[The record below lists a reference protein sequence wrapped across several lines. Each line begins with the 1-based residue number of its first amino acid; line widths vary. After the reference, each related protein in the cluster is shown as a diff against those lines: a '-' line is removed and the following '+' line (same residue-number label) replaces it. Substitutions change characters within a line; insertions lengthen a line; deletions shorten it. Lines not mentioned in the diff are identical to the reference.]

1 MSAFAKR
8 KSVKS
13 IKGYK
18 MNAPLKK
25 YYLFNYC
32 FLIGLII
39 LTCNDHFWK
48 YQYHN
53 WLTGKISDFAG
64 LLILPLFLAYLFPRK
79 AKYMAVLSGLFF
91 IFWKSPLSENLIYF
105 YNQFAFL
112 PISRIVDYTDLIA
125 LSVLPFS
132 HWLIINMKG
141 LETIQFRKV
150 KFPPAILGLV
160 TCLIFM
166 ATSRSY
172 TYYYQFSTGNVK
184 LKEKYLVDASTQAI
198 LDHFKQE
205 DIIVVRDSLV
215 LKEYGLIEQRLNSID
230 TTIPPYYRIETLIL
244 EKDTIWNIQFSILS
258 SSETTS
264 ELYLNGFQLAP
275 HLKKKAVKKKLKK
288 YYWVLLEDY
297 LVKEIY

>member
-1 MSAFAKR
+1 M
-8 KSVKS
+8 S

-18 MNAPLKK
+18 MNAPQKK

-39 LTCNDHFWK
+39 LTCNDHYWK

-53 WLTGKISDFAG
+53 WLTGKLSDFAG
-64 LLILPLFLAYLFPRK
+64 LLVLPLLLAYLFPRR
-79 AKYMAVLSGLFF
+79 AKYMAVLSGVFF
-91 IFWKSPLSENLIYF
+91 IFWKSPLSENLIHF
-105 YNQFAFL
+105 YNQFALL
-112 PISRIVDYTDLIA
+112 PISRIIDYTDLIA
-125 LSVLPFS
+125 LGVLIFS
-132 HWLIINMKG
+132 HWLIINIEY
-141 LETIQFRKV
+141 LETIQFRKL
-150 KFPPAILGLV
+150 KFPPAIV
-160 TCLIFM
+160 CIATCLIFT
-166 ATSRSY
+166 ATSPSY

-184 LKEKYLVDASTQAI
+184 LKEKYLVDASEQAI
-198 LDHFKQE
+198 LGHFKQK
-205 DIIVVRDSLV
+205 DIIVVRDSLL
-215 LKEYGLIEQRLNSID
+215 LKEYDFIEQRLNSID

-244 EKDTIWNIQFSILS
+244 EKDTIRNIQFSILS

-288 YYWVLLEDY
+288 YYWVLLKDY